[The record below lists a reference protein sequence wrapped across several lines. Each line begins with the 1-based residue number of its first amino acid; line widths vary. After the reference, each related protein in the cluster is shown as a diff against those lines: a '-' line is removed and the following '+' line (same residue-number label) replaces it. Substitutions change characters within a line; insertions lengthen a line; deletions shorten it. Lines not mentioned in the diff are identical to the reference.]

1 MLMTELDKEQQK
13 AFVDEMMESN
23 KLKGASKKR
32 LIVFL
37 AERYNWDKQK
47 VQHRLRRATLAQ
59 RYAESH

>member
-1 MLMTELDKEQQK
+1 MIELDKEQQK

-37 AERYNWDKQK
+37 AERYKWDKQK
-47 VQHRLRRATLAQ
+47 VRHRLRRATLAQ

>member
-1 MLMTELDKEQQK
+1 MTELDKEQQK
-13 AFVDEMMESN
+13 AFVDEMMEAN
-23 KLKGASKKR
+23 NLKGASKKR

-37 AERYNWDKQK
+37 AERYSWDKQK